1 MRFYNGAGPMGIFV
15 SRKLISDAPTEVGE
29 TAMDMLPSFF
39 QGKVIFDDIVDIG
52 SQWTL

>member
-1 MRFYNGAGPMGIFV
+1 MRLGPVGIFV

-39 QGKVIFDDIVDIG
+39 HGKIIFDELV
-52 SQWTL
+52 L